1 MPAEWDGEKGVLRW
15 RPSRAPRA
23 GTHRFT
29 VVARDHAGNE
39 RRASGRFVMQ

>member
-1 MPAEWDGEKGVLRW
+1 MPAEWDGEKEVLRW
-15 RPSRAPRA
+15 RPLRAPRA

-39 RRASGRFVMQ
+39 RRASGRFVMP